1 MDEPQPTTSE
11 LKDEREDDCKVTWT
25 HPSHIFQ
32 RLLALFF
39 MCLIGFGK
47 YLKKYV

>member
-1 MDEPQPTTSE
+1 MDEIRQSTSSE
-11 LKDEREDDCKVTWT
+11 ITNEQDEDAGIQVPWT

-32 RLLALFF
+32 RLLALFL

-47 YLKKYV
+47 NL

>member
-1 MDEPQPTTSE
+1 MVESQPSTSSE
-11 LKDEREDDCKVTWT
+11 IENNQDDYKVTWT

-47 YLKKYV
+47 C

>member
-1 MDEPQPTTSE
+1 MDEIRQSTSSE
-11 LKDEREDDCKVTWT
+11 ITNDHDENASIKVPWT

-32 RLLALFF
+32 RLLALFL

-47 YLKKYV
+47 HL